1 MPINPQLNRYILK
14 RHLPESGGILS
25 AGTLSIG
32 TAGGGCVRS
41 AAFFRWGEVEGEGV
55 SRVELRILP
64 DALRNACPIYISNLF
79 LQYIYPLFSSLLF
92 SFLCYMYVCMY
103 VYGACVHHFPS
114 LNGDVYKQALTPKGT
129 LLSPKR
135 IYNWVYF
142 IKILDKI

>member
-92 SFLCYMYVCMY
+92 SSRFSVICMYVC
-103 VYGACVHHFPS
+103 VWGACPPLS
-114 LNGDVYKQALTPKGT
+114 LSKWRRIQTSPNTQGNSSLSEENIQLRLFYKNIG
-129 LLSPKR
+129 
-135 IYNWVYF
+135 
-142 IKILDKI
+142 